1 MIVYLSPSPWLYS
14 YSSAISKLEAEVH
27 AAISAKREADKALGD
42 ARNEVASLRKQLE
55 EERGKVASLSAT
67 ASTGAS
73 SGGMKDEDV
82 KALVQLLYNNVYES
96 LVPEGSDQADLQ
108 YSAADVLQK
117 LRAMMKF
124 TVAQY
129 KNSAK

>member
-1 MIVYLSPSPWLYS
+1 V
-14 YSSAISKLEAEVH
+14 SS
-27 AAISAKREADKALGD
+27 KREADKSLGEARAEAAAL
-42 ARNEVASLRKQLE
+42 RRQLE
-55 EERGKVASLSAT
+55 EEREKAKSASASVSAAAT
-67 ASTGAS
+67 
-73 SGGMKDEDV
+73 SGGLKDEDV

-117 LRAMMKF
+117 LRTMMKF

-129 KNSAK
+129 KNAAK